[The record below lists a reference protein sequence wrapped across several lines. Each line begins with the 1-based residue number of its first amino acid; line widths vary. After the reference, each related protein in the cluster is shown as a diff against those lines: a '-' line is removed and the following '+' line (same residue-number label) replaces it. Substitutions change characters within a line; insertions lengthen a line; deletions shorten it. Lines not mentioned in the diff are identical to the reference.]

1 MAQKSLNPGAKKL
14 ARERIDI
21 LFRAAEAVF
30 PEKPEQAHRYV
41 ALARRIAMRQRIRIE
56 RDHRRRFCHQ
66 CYRFMVPGV
75 NMRVRVH
82 RGRVVVTCKYCGSRT
97 RYPIR
102 GKE

>member
-1 MAQKSLNPGAKKL
+1 MAQKSLNPSAKKL

-21 LFRAAEAVF
+21 LFREADAVF

-41 ALARRIAMRQRIRIE
+41 ALARRIAMRQRIRMD

-82 RGRVVVTCKYCGSRT
+82 RGRVVVTCKYCSSRT
-97 RYPIR
+97 RYLIR
-102 GKE
+102 GKG